1 MTFRKSV
8 LYILVIFLASGCSST
23 KKKGEVSKL
32 GRFFH
37 NTTAKY
43 NGYFNA
49 NEILKESIVTL
60 ESGNQDN
67 YNELLNVYAYQ
78 GDNPQVVASELDRA
92 IEKVSTVVTLHRP
105 SKWVDDCYLLLG
117 KAQYLK
123 QDYESAEETFK
134 FFQEEFDPLN
144 PYSGNYEKNRKKSSK
159 EKKKVRDEVRKENK
173 KEKKIEKEERDDA
186 REEKAK
192 ERKQS
197 KKEDKKAREESR
209 KKEDKLK
216 SQIKNLREKLR
227 KEEKKRKD
235 KEKEAVKK
243 ARKKKKRIP
252 KKDPKADRRSA
263 AEKTVQS
270 KLDAKQAELDVFR
283 AEKNKDKVKKDEK
296 SSTETEPEIEVDN
309 SPTPEEEAAALKAE
323 EEKKAKEE
331 EEAELKKAD
340 EKAKKARERKN
351 KEKPTP
357 PSGLLKH
364 KPAYYEGLLWLAKT
378 YAERDNKFSSEY
390 LLRTLEEEPGVYE
403 KVASEIPAAYAH
415 LYITQKDYEKAV
427 PALERAIVESKD
439 KKKKARYAY
448 ILGQIYERNGENEKA
463 LIAFAKSKDFKPAY
477 EMSFNA
483 ELKSIQ
489 LSNKTGKISTE
500 AVVSK
505 LEKMLKEAKNDEYLG
520 QIYYV
525 LGDIELDNNKIPSA
539 IGYFQQSLAQQDGDK
554 GRQVN
559 IYHKLASLFY
569 TKEKYVPSSSYYD
582 STLQVIT
589 KEDVRYV
596 EVEKRS
602 KNLKSIADNIQI
614 IEQQDSM
621 LRLSTMSDAELR
633 AIAEKILEERA
644 VAAESGEV
652 TPVMNKPR
660 KTTFNRSAGGSRSN
674 FFAYNPVAVSQGA
687 REFKRKWGERP
698 LEDNWRRSSKDGG
711 GSYIDTEE
719 EENKVEEEDNS
730 DAEIA
735 ALLSNIPKDPAD
747 KKIAE
752 SILAEA
758 MFNLGVDL
766 RNNLS
771 NYKKSVETLEALLT
785 RFPDYEN
792 KVDAYY
798 YLYLSHKDLGNS
810 RQATKYAKLIQEA
823 APDSDYA
830 KLINDPT
837 YVESLVADDKKLENY
852 YRETYQLFE
861 QGSYSQAKQK
871 IDQVDQVIAEE
882 NTYKAKFDLLN
893 AMCIG
898 SLEGKEKYIL
908 ALKDVSTKYPNTPE
922 KTRANEILRFLGGNK
937 DAFNSELVQDEKS
950 DVFKTEDAKLH
961 YAIIVLYDLND
972 KDLSEVKISI
982 NDYNKKYHKVDK
994 LRITTTYL
1002 NIEDKTQIVLIRK
1015 FDNKEKVMAYHDLA
1029 LKQAKQFVT
1038 NEKYTY
1044 DLYAVTQRN
1053 FREIVKQ
1060 RTAENYRS
1068 FFEKNY
1074 LGR

>member
-1 MTFRKSV
+1 MRLSRLV
-8 LYILVIFLASGCSST
+8 LYVVIIFLASGCSTT

-32 GRFFH
+32 GRFYH

-78 GDNPQVVASELDRA
+78 GDNPQVVAPNLDIA

-123 QDYESAEETFK
+123 QDYESAEETFR

-159 EKKKVRDEVRKENK
+159 EKKKVRDEERKEIK
-173 KEKKIEKEERDDA
+173 KEKEIEKEERDKA

-192 ERKQS
+192 ERKET
-197 KKEDKKAREESR
+197 KKEEKKAREESK
-209 KKEDKLK
+209 KKEAKLK
-216 SQIKNLREKLR
+216 DQIKSLKEKLR

-235 KEKEAVKK
+235 KEKEAIKK

-252 KKDPKADRRSA
+252 KKDPKADNRSS

-270 KLDAKQAELDVFR
+270 KLDAKQAELDAFR
-283 AEKNKDKVKKDEK
+283 AAKNEGREKKEEETNTIEEETKTEVKTDAEIAEEK
-296 SSTETEPEIEVDN
+296 AAAEKAKAERIAKEE
-309 SPTPEEEAAALKAE
+309 EEEAAA
-323 EEKKAKEE
+323 
-331 EEAELKKAD
+331 
-340 EKAKKARERKN
+340 KAKKKRERENAN
-351 KEKPTP
+351 KPKP
-357 PSGLLKH
+357 PSGFLKH

-390 LLRTLEEEPGVYE
+390 VLRTLEEEPNMYE
-403 KVASEIPAAYAH
+403 NVASEIPAAYAH

-427 PALERAIVESKD
+427 PALERAIVETKD
-439 KKKKARYAY
+439 KKKQARYAY
-448 ILGQIYERNGENEKA
+448 ILGQIYERNGDNEQA
-463 LIAFAKSKDFKPAY
+463 LRSFAKSKDLKPSY
-477 EMSFNA
+477 EMAFNA
-483 ELKSIQ
+483 ELKEIQ
-489 LSNKTGKISTE
+489 LSNKTGKISDE
-500 AVVSK
+500 AVIKK
-505 LEKMLKEAKNDEYLG
+505 LEKMLNEAKNAEYLG
-520 QIYYV
+520 QIFYV
-525 LGDIELDNNKIPSA
+525 LGDIELDNNKIASA
-539 IGYFQQSLAQQDGDK
+539 IDYFQKSLAQQDGDQ

-569 TKEKYVPSSSYYD
+569 NKENYVPSSSYYD
-582 STLQVIT
+582 STLQVIA
-589 KEDVRYV
+589 KVDERYI
-596 EVEKRS
+596 EVENRS
-602 KNLKSIADNIQI
+602 RNLKSIADNIQI

-633 AIAEKILEERA
+633 AIAEKILEQRA
-644 VAAESGEV
+644 IAEENGAEATAVV
-652 TPVMNKPR
+652 TRPKR
-660 KTTFNRSAGGSRSN
+660 STGNRTVGGARSN
-674 FFAYNPVAVSQGA
+674 FFAYNPVAVSQGD
-687 REFKRKWGERP
+687 REFKRKWGDRP
-698 LEDNWRRSSKDGG
+698 LEDNWRRSAKDGG
-711 GSYIDTEE
+711 INNYDDNDEE
-719 EENKVEEEDNS
+719 EEVEVEDNS
-730 DAEIA
+730 DEEIA
-735 ALLSNIPKDPAD
+735 ALLGSVPKTPAD

-758 MFNLGVDL
+758 MFNLGVDF

-771 NYKKSVETLEALLT
+771 NYEKSIETLEDLIT

-798 YLYLSHKDLGNS
+798 YLYLSYKDLGNS
-810 RQATKYAKLIQEA
+810 SQAAKYAKLIQEA
-823 APDSDYA
+823 DPDSDYA
-830 KLINDPT
+830 KLINDPS
-837 YVESLVADDKKLENY
+837 YVENLVADDNKLEDY
-852 YRETYQLFE
+852 YKATYQLF
-861 QGSYSQAKQK
+861 QQSQYAEAKQK

-882 NTYKAKFDLLN
+882 NIYKAKFELLN

-898 SLEGKEKYIL
+898 SLEGKDKYIL

-937 DAFNSELVQDEKS
+937 DAFNSELVQDEKM
-950 DVFKTEDAKLH
+950 DKFKVEDTKLH
-961 YAIIVLYDLND
+961 YAIVVLYDLSE
-972 KDLSEVKISI
+972 KELSDVKVSI
-982 NDYNKKYHKVDK
+982 NDYNKKYHKTSK

-1002 NIEDKTQIVLIRK
+1002 NIEDKTQIVLVRK
-1015 FDNKEKVMAYHDLA
+1015 FDNKEKAMSYHDLA
-1029 LKQAKQFVT
+1029 MKQAKEFVT
-1038 NEKYTY
+1038 NEQFTF
-1044 DLYAVTQRN
+1044 DLYTVTQRN

-1060 RTAENYRS
+1060 RTAENYRP

-1074 LGR
+1074 LDQ